1 MINIGLIGK
10 QQLEENCRYFIFMI
24 VIAETFE
31 VYISK
36 LEGNGDICTAN
47 TEPCG
52 LNSNFISHFL

>member
-1 MINIGLIGK
+1 
-10 QQLEENCRYFIFMI
+10 MI

-47 TEPCG
+47 TEPSG